1 MVIMA
6 PADENECRQMLTT
19 GIHYDGPVA
28 VRYPRGKG
36 PGVAISDTLECI
48 EIGQAIKVREGKD
61 IALLAFGSTVT
72 SAIKVAEE
80 LNATVINMRF
90 VKPLDGKMIKEV
102 ASAHGT
108 LFTLEDNVVKGG
120 AGSGVNEFIN
130 QYSIN
135 VNVFNIGLPDLNLEH
150 GSREELL
157 EEAGLDVVGI
167 KKSIEQYLINH

>member
-1 MVIMA
+1 MIIMA

-19 GIHYDGPVA
+19 GIHYNGPVA

-36 PGVAISDTLECI
+36 PGVAINNTLECI
-48 EIGQAIKVREGKD
+48 EIGQALQVREGKD

-72 SAIKVAEE
+72 AAVEVAKE

-90 VKPLDGKMIKEV
+90 VKPLDGNIIKDV
-102 ASAHGT
+102 ASTHKT

-120 AGSGVNEFIN
+120 AGSAINEFLN
-130 QYSIN
+130 ESSID
-135 VNVFNIGLPDLNLEH
+135 VRVVNIGLPDRNLEH

-167 KKSIEQYLINH
+167 KKTINQYLK